1 MTMWQIV
8 SSIVNNQASGG
19 KWLISESIIDTVR
32 VYIYWYGDDVDEV
45 LNMELE
51 HMVEYQGGLAEARQ
65 MIRNLEETHMKI
77 WENVRIKLDK

>member
-1 MTMWQIV
+1 
-8 SSIVNNQASGG
+8 
-19 KWLISESIIDTVR
+19 
-32 VYIYWYGDDVDEV
+32 
-45 LNMELE
+45 MELE

>member
-32 VYIYWYGDDVDEV
+32 VYIY
-45 LNMELE
+45 
-51 HMVEYQGGLAEARQ
+51 
-65 MIRNLEETHMKI
+65 
-77 WENVRIKLDK
+77 